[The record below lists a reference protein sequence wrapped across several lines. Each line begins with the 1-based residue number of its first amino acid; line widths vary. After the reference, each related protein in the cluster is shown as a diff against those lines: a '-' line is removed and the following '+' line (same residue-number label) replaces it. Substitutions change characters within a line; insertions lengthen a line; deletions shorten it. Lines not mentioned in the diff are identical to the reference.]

1 MMNKLSLTTK
11 LAALTLPLT
20 LPLILTVTVMAAP
33 SAWAQQ
39 VAAPCADPCVPQRLR
54 QAPAT
59 PATSGTAL
67 QQQAVAKLRQRF
79 MEADLDANGAL
90 TRDEASKAGLGWLVN
105 HFDQIDTAG
114 SGKVT
119 FEDMRQYMAK
129 RRKQALGPAA
139 PQ

>member
-1 MMNKLSLTTK
+1 MMNKLCLTTM
-11 LAALTLPLT
+11 LVALTLP
-20 LPLILTVTVMAAP
+20 PTVMAAP

-59 PATSGTAL
+59 PAASGTAL

-79 MEADLDANGAL
+79 TEADLDANGAL
-90 TRDEASKAGLGWLVN
+90 TRDEARQAGLGWLVN

>member
-1 MMNKLSLTTK
+1 MMMNKLFLTTM
-11 LAALTLPLT
+11 LALSTATAGASGNGNEPLR
-20 LPLILTVTVMAAP
+20 
-33 SAWAQQ
+33 
-39 VAAPCADPCVPQRLR
+39 PCADPCVPQRLR

-59 PATSGTAL
+59 PAASGAAL

-79 MEADLDANGAL
+79 AEADLDANGAL
-90 TRDEASKAGLGWLVN
+90 TRDEAGKAGLGWVVN
-105 HFDQIDTAG
+105 HFDEIDTAR

-119 FEDMRQYMAK
+119 FEDMRLYMAK